1 MRNVIAPQQVV
12 ANADYPYGERIARAR
27 ELLERMGIRDVK
39 PLYSAGGADQHDA
52 NDPAPDTAA
61 GHGAETTF
69 DSYWAGWAL
78 RDAQP
83 STLVAGNDHDGGR

>member
-39 PLYSAGGADQHDA
+39 PLYAAGQVAQHDA
-52 NDPAPDTAA
+52 NDSAPEAAVECTA
-61 GHGAETTF
+61 EPTF
-69 DSYWAGWAL
+69 DTYWAGWAL
-78 RDAQP
+78 RDTQP
-83 STLVAGNDHDGGR
+83 SSLVAGNDHDGGR